1 MNLLRCLKISRG
13 WAVVLMVVMVFGVEQ
28 RLSASPYGVFIVHC
42 EPKNA
47 DAESFLNLRDLVVK
61 ADQHGVKLTIDFTPQ
76 WAEMIL
82 DNAVFLNWTRLWDE
96 YGHELAVHHHPYW
109 ISAMRGTTWDGYTN
123 TPLEEIAINKRD
135 DYLGN
140 MDDYLALLNRLPGAR
155 TSGTLGISQPQDT
168 LDWPDDLRYSAEGHE
183 LEDIVGR
190 PQIVEYAGHAV
201 WQMSHGLFWSAM
213 PGELQTVYANAEAG
227 DIVAVVTHVSNYEA
241 SPPAAQAVENY
252 FAFLGAEDPSG
263 DSLVTVTEAMILTI
277 PEPSTLILLVV
288 AGGLLV
294 AMPMRRKCG

>member
-1 MNLLRCLKISRG
+1 
-13 WAVVLMVVMVFGVEQ
+13 MVVMVFVVEQ

-47 DAESFLNLRDLVVK
+47 DTESFLNLRDLVVK

-96 YGHELAVHHHPYW
+96 SGHELAVHHHPYW
-109 ISAMRGTTWDGYTN
+109 ISTMRGTTWDGYSN

-140 MDDYLALLNRLPGAR
+140 MDDYLALLNRLPGTR

-168 LDWPDDLRYSAEGHE
+168 LDWPHDLRFSAAGHE

-201 WQMSHGLFWSAM
+201 WEMSHGLFWSAT
-213 PGELQTVYANAEAG
+213 PGELETVYANAEAG

-241 SPPAAQAVENY
+241 SPQAAQAVENY

-263 DSLVTVTEAMILTI
+263 YSLVTVTEAMILTI
-277 PEPSTLILLVV
+277 PEPPTLILMLV

-294 AMPMRRKCG
+294 VMPLRRDCS